1 MKYLR
6 DNEDNSAY
14 MPPDEF
20 KTRRQ
25 IRNVVKTKQ
34 ESKPD
39 QQLNFIKFQKKQES
53 EEGHGGA
60 RFKKAAHII
69 QDIITFEHFSSNHEI
84 DWVQCK
90 EAGVVFWTNKNTGEV
105 STVCPWVS
113 GKDGR
118 CCSTSE
124 AARRTSASE
133 ARRTSVSEAARRTS
147 MTAGYHPE
155 RTGEETRRIS
165 ISAGGNRG
173 SERYEVGS
181 LRRSRIRTDSGGSPR
196 SLHASTTAGSPSQ
209 TARKVNLAKEAT
221 TNTSNKRLSHSQN
234 PNSMKRTSITEEG
247 AGEVELG
254 TGSLVYDGTEIDK
267 LFALLDHGK

>member
-6 DNEDNSAY
+6 DNENNSAY

-25 IRNVVKTKQ
+25 LKNVAKTKQ

-39 QQLNFIKFQKKQES
+39 QQLNFIKFQKKQEN
-53 EEGHGGA
+53 EEGHGGS
-60 RFKKAAHII
+60 RFKKAAHAI

-118 CCSTSE
+118 SCSTSE
-124 AARRTSASE
+124 AVRRTN
-133 ARRTSVSEAARRTS
+133 V
-147 MTAGYHPE
+147 TAGYHPE

-165 ISAGGNRG
+165 ISAGGNRT
-173 SERYEVGS
+173 SDRYEADS

-196 SLHASTTAGSPSQ
+196 SIPGSTTTTASRSQ
-209 TARKVNLAKEAT
+209 TSRKVNLAKEAT
-221 TNTSNKRLSHSQN
+221 TNTISKRLSHSQN
-234 PNSMKRTSITEEG
+234 PDAMKRTTTTTEE
-247 AGEVELG
+247 EVELG

-267 LFALLDHGK
+267 LFALLDHVK